1 MPAPTPLEEMTKT
14 ELYAI
19 AQDLD
24 VDGRS
29 SMNTDEL
36 LAAIQEHRAMNAKA
50 TAKATPKQTAKKT
63 PAPAPAPASAPK
75 QVSTAVDNSGRLP
88 RRI

>member
-63 PAPAPAPASAPK
+63 PAPAPAPK

-88 RRI
+88 RRT